1 MNNKLDSALEVDYVY
16 TLGTSTSVQMLAPLS
31 IGLDRSTIYFENE
44 PIIPIVPMVRS
55 RPETQETSCPS
66 RASSRASGTIVMSRS
81 NQLRHDESSR
91 CLAVSQILDT
101 MLCPRSSPAA
111 SLQDEACINFAIA
124 REYYDARDP
133 TDRYGN
139 VMGSRELAWITAN
152 RPCQMRNIP
161 AGPANLHCTDRDA
174 LAIYPNQDSGA
185 IGPARDWADL
195 RPSGQPATS
204 DNGQISS
211 FQDYQPAVD
220 KDTQKFSHISGIGQ
234 EQAQKADAIRRYKEA
249 LRWHHSIP
257 LLIQSVA
264 EGRSTRTGSEL
275 ADFHWYGPQVNSN

>member
-1 MNNKLDSALEVDYVY
+1 MDNKLDSALEVDYVY
-16 TLGTSTSVQMLAPLS
+16 TLGTSTSEQMLAPLS

-44 PIIPIVPMVRS
+44 PVIPIVPMVKS

-66 RASSRASGTIVMSRS
+66 RAASRSSGTIVMSQS
-81 NQLRHDESSR
+81 DQLRYDESSS

-111 SLQDEACINFAIA
+111 SLQDKACIKTTIA
-124 REYYDARDP
+124 RDYHNVRGP
-133 TDRYGN
+133 TDQYGD
-139 VMGSRELAWITAN
+139 VLGSRELAWITAD

-174 LAIYPNQDSGA
+174 LPIYPNQHSGA

-204 DNGQISS
+204 DNHQISS
-211 FQDYQPAVD
+211 FQDYQPAVNEQN
-220 KDTQKFSHISGIGQ
+220 QKFSQILGIGQ
-234 EQAQKADAIRRYKEA
+234 KQGQKADAIRQYKEA

-257 LLIQSVA
+257 LLIQSIA
-264 EGRSTRTGSEL
+264 EGRSTWTGSEL
-275 ADFHWYGPQVNSN
+275 ADFDWYGPQVNSN